1 MSLMRKCGMR
11 MRRRPGFLVLCLLAA
26 TLGVAASCNK
36 KSGSGSGGP
45 SPTKTVPSLQYTPM
59 PNPPTPTLRPGQPTR
74 LPALPG

>member
-1 MSLMRKCGMR
+1 MSVVRKWRVR
-11 MRRRPGFLVLCLLAA
+11 MRQRSGLFVVCLLAV
-26 TLGVAASCNK
+26 TLGVAGSCK
-36 KSGSGSGGP
+36 KNSGSGSGGP